1 MGGIALDA
9 HASAAP
15 VALLAAP
22 EFMVQKLLIDGNP
35 RRKSADKGYEGFA
48 VAFAGC

>member
-1 MGGIALDA
+1 VRGVALDT
-9 HASAAP
+9 HAATP
-15 VALLAAP
+15 TIALLAAP
-22 EFMVQKLLIDGNP
+22 EFVVEKLLIDGNT